1 MTLLFESIVQ
11 GIGISIGIIL
21 IALLTLLTLM
31 AAEMFTGDKE

>member
-1 MTLLFESIVQ
+1 MTLLLESIVH

-21 IALLTLLTLM
+21 IALLALLTLM